1 MDNLKDKITDLN
13 DRISKIERKIS
24 DLTQVKINLMM
35 LKRDFQMEDVK
46 DVLTHSLKETIREID
61 LD

>member
-1 MDNLKDKITDLN
+1 MDNLKDKITDIN

>member
-13 DRISKIERKIS
+13 DRISKIEKKIS

-46 DVLTHSLKETIREID
+46 DVLTYSLKETIREID

>member
-1 MDNLKDKITDLN
+1 MENVKDKITDLN
-13 DRISKIERKIS
+13 DRISKIEREIS

-46 DVLTHSLKETIREID
+46 DVLTYSLKETIREID